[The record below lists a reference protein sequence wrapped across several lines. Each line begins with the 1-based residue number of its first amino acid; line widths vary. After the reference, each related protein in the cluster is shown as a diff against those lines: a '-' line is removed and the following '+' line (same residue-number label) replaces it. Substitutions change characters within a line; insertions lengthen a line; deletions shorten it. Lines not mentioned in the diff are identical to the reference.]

1 VFDETTVATPLWARA
16 AVWLGMP
23 AAGAWLGW
31 VIHQLPE
38 WILKVPSAPLR
49 APLKLAADLPEPA
62 ATIGTLLLG
71 VVGGLVLAYLIDLES
86 LTVRMSRTEVRLT
99 RPGTTRTVPRADVAV
114 AYRDGDKLVLLGRT
128 GRELARE
135 PSHHSAKK
143 LAPVFG
149 AAWSDRD
156 PYADTYRRW
165 VPNLP
170 DIPADAAAVFA
181 ARQQALAKGDGS
193 DAGELREE
201 LGRLG
206 FVVRDKNKKQHFR
219 RTD

>member
-1 VFDETTVATPLWARA
+1 
-16 AVWLGMP
+16 
-23 AAGAWLGW
+23 
-31 VIHQLPE
+31 
-38 WILKVPSAPLR
+38 
-49 APLKLAADLPEPA
+49 
-62 ATIGTLLLG
+62 
-71 VVGGLVLAYLIDLES
+71 VGGLVLAYLIDLES

-181 ARQQALAKGDGS
+181 ARQQALEKGDGS

-206 FVVRDKNKKQHFR
+206 FVVRDKSKKQHFR